1 MAVKSGGAIPAS
13 GETLVALALLL
24 RCRSMRWHPLA
35 IGHRQGSGDAAG
47 WRRPWPAGG
56 YCARRGA
63 ADPLQNWCGRAS
75 PVRFAAMPSFR
86 MAAGR
91 QCQFEKRQF
100 EKRQFETA
108 CQMGTKM
115 VLSPVDRRLRDATG

>member
-47 WRRPWPAGG
+47 CGGRPPM
-56 YCARRGA
+56 
-63 ADPLQNWCGRAS
+63 QNWCGRAS

-91 QCQFEKRQF
+91 QRQF